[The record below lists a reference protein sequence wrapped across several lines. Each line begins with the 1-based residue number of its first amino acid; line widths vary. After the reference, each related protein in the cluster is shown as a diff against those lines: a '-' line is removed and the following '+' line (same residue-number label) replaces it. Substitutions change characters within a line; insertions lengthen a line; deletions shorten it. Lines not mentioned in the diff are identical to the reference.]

1 MCSRGSATERLLSID
16 SLRRPLKGAVA
27 VSVPPCSRALPRY
40 RLPILLALL
49 ASLLTACARSPVL
62 TREQVPAAAPAQI
75 ELDQTPFIAQERYQ
89 CGPASLAML
98 LQQSGVEVSA
108 EDLVSQVYLPKR
120 HGSLQAEMIA
130 ASRRYQRIPYPIDP
144 DLHALTA
151 ELGKGRPVLVLQNLG
166 LQSAPLW
173 HYAVVIGYSMERD
186 RIMLRSGTQRRQLMP
201 AWLFVKTWG
210 GADNWGMVL
219 LRPGSLPAIP
229 DRQRYLA
236 AVAAAE
242 PHAQPSATL
251 AAYRA
256 ALERWPE
263 DSVAQFGHANSLYA
277 LGRLQDS
284 ATAYRH
290 LLAQQPN
297 HVASLNNLALVYR
310 DLGCI
315 QQAKATLERALA
327 VVGED
332 DPLYPA
338 LLDTQNQ
345 LQEAS
350 TRAAAG
356 DCRAGD

>member
-1 MCSRGSATERLLSID
+1 M
-16 SLRRPLKGAVA
+16 RRPLNGAVA
-27 VSVPPCSRALPRY
+27 VSVTPCSRALLHY
-40 RLPILLALL
+40 RRLISLALL
-49 ASLLTACARSPVL
+49 AVLLTACARSPVL
-62 TREQVPAAAPAQI
+62 TRERLPAAAPAKI
-75 ELDQTPFIAQERYQ
+75 ELEQTPFIAQERYQ

-130 ASRRYQRIPYPIDP
+130 ASRRYERIPYPIDP
-144 DLHALTA
+144 DLRALTA
-151 ELGKGRPVLVLQNLG
+151 ELGTGRPVLVMQNLG

-173 HYAVVIGYSMERD
+173 HYAVVVGYSMDDD
-186 RIMLRSGTQRRQLMP
+186 RVILRSGTQRRQLMP

-219 LRPGSLPAIP
+219 LRPGSLPAEP

-242 PHAQPSATL
+242 PHAQPSAML
-251 AAYRA
+251 AAYDA

-263 DSVAQFGHANSLYA
+263 DAVAQFGHANALYA
-277 LGRLQDS
+277 LGRLEDA

-290 LLAQQPN
+290 LLAQQPD
-297 HVASLNNLALVYR
+297 HVPSLNNLALVYM

-315 QQAKATLERALA
+315 QRAQVTLQRALS

-338 LLDTQNQ
+338 LLDTENQ
-345 LQEAS
+345 V
-350 TRAAAG
+350 RAADTQAASVNCSLG
-356 DCRAGD
+356 D